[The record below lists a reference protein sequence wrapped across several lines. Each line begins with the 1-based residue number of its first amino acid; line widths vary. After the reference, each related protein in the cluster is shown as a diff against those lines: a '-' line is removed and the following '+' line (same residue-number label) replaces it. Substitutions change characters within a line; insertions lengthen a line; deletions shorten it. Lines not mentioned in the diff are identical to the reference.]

1 MKGVSRLLPFMLLFL
16 LIAGSLGGCGGGST
30 AETTVAETTAAGE
43 QTVRNL
49 RLPYFKSDPLH
60 PFKAASLVN
69 IQLASLLY
77 DGLFTL
83 DASCNPEPV
92 IASGYVKDTLSVTVA
107 IKNGLSFSDGTP
119 LTAEDVVYSFNQA
132 QAAPAYAARLANFAS
147 AKKTGSSGV
156 VFNLKTPN
164 PYAVNCLTY
173 PVIKNNDTTDTPIG
187 SGRYTVDES
196 EVKPIL
202 TANPSRLGGFLP
214 NIQKISLTET
224 ADSQTLNYSLQ
235 IGNIDF
241 TFSDLS
247 GGSYRRINATTVD
260 VGLNNLV
267 FLGLNSNAS
276 NLQDAAVRK
285 AISLLIDKN
294 GIAGTAFQGH
304 ARAAF
309 TPFNPDFTGSA
320 DYAFE
325 RNLNGA
331 SELLNLAGFNKFN
344 NTGIRYNSSNSTLT
358 FSLLVNADNPYK
370 TAAAELIAQQLS
382 ETGIKINISSL
393 AFDAYMSAIQA
404 GTFDLYIG
412 EVLLTPDMN
421 LNPLLAPG
429 GSAAYGINTS
439 TGAASV
445 AYSLFVNGSTDI
457 KGFVDVFTAD
467 MPFVPLCYR
476 NGIAMYAREL
486 KVPTACK
493 AGDVFCD
500 IQAWS
505 F

>member
-1 MKGVSRLLPFMLLFL
+1 MKGVCRLLSFILILF
-16 LIAGSLGGCGGGST
+16 LIAGSFGGCGGGST
-30 AETTVAETTAAGE
+30 DEPAADETTVPGE
-43 QTVRNL
+43 ETVRNL
-49 RLPYFKSDPLH
+49 KLPYFKSEPLH

-69 IQLASLLY
+69 IQLASLVY

-92 IASGYVKDTLSVTVA
+92 IASGYVKDTLSVTVN
-107 IKNGLSFSDGTP
+107 IKDGLVFSDGTP

-132 QAAPAYAARLANFAS
+132 KSSPAFAARLENFGS
-147 AKKTGSSGV
+147 AKKTGTAGV
-156 VFNLKTPN
+156 IFNLKTPS

-173 PVIKNNDTTDTPIG
+173 PVIKNNDTTGTPVG
-187 SGRYTVDES
+187 SGRFTVDES
-196 EVKPIL
+196 EVKPVL

-214 NIQKISLTET
+214 SIKKITLTET
-224 ADSQTLNYSLQ
+224 ADSQTLGYSLQ

-247 GGSYRRINATTVD
+247 EGSYRRINATTAE

-320 DYAFE
+320 DFAFE
-325 RNLNGA
+325 RDLNGA

-344 NTGIRYNSSNSTLT
+344 NAGIRYNSPNSTLT

-370 TAAAELIAQQLS
+370 TAAAQLIAQQLS
-382 ETGIKINISSL
+382 EAGIKINVSAL
-393 AFDAYMSAIQA
+393 AVDAYLSAVQA

-412 EVLLTPDMN
+412 EILLTPDMN
-421 LNPLLAPG
+421 LNPLLASG

-439 TGAASV
+439 AGAASA
-445 AYSLFVNGSTDI
+445 AYSLFINGMTDI

-467 MPFVPLCYR
+467 LPFVPLCYR

-486 KVPTACK
+486 KMSPACK

-500 IQAWS
+500 IQTWS